1 MYLIKVMLP
10 LACCHALFHSW
21 GCPAFPRDPATQDI
35 TLSDTVSPTVFI
47 IHPLLVLPPY
57 PPFFLL
63 PHHSHLVAVPSAIE
77 QAAPPLLSCSSGTPQ
92 SLTLAWSHKAS
103 EAITIS
109 IDNGKVLDDDNN
121 GDTSFSLS
129 LLELLQSCTTGYSSP
144 FKSDYCLIGTV
155 PVTYH
160 RWEFCTIM
168 QWILLTSLVDMK
180 SLATTWNLN
189 IYFGREQPSST
200 LGYNAYTFHAK
211 M

>member
-21 GCPAFPRDPATQDI
+21 GCPAFPWDPATQDI

-47 IHPLLVLPPY
+47 IHHLLVLPPY

-92 SLTLAWSHKAS
+92 SLTLAWSHEAS

-121 GDTSFSLS
+121 GDASFSLP
-129 LLELLQSCTTGYSSP
+129 LPDLLQSCTTGDP
-144 FKSDYCLIGTV
+144 
-155 PVTYH
+155 PP
-160 RWEFCTIM
+160 
-168 QWILLTSLVDMK
+168 SLRVII
-180 SLATTWNLN
+180 T
-189 IYFGREQPSST
+189 
-200 LGYNAYTFHAK
+200 
-211 M
+211 